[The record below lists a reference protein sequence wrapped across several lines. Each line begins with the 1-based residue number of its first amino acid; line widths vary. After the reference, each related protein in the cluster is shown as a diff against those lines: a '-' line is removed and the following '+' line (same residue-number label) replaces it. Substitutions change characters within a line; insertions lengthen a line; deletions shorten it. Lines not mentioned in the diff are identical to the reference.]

1 MPKIFLTEFPCDQ
14 EFLQGLTKLCP
25 EIDAFSFY
33 SFLSL
38 RQVTSDLENSMESYF
53 SNYGVSTGRF
63 MLLLLLSST
72 PEGMMPSEL
81 AQQCGV
87 TQATIS
93 GLLQSLEKAEFITRH
108 MHVHDRRA
116 CMILISAK
124 GQELI
129 NQIRPEFFDC
139 LNGIMGQFSV
149 EENQKMVD
157 WLGRF
162 NKGLKSVTDLKQQ
175 RKDNRDAILP
185 KDTSVAEPILRN
197 VRPMIG

>member
-14 EFLQGLTKLCP
+14 EFLQGLSKICP

-53 SNYGVSTGRF
+53 LNYGVSTGRF

-81 AQQCGV
+81 AQECGV

-93 GLLQSLEKAEFITRH
+93 GLLHSLEKAQFVGRR
-108 MHVHDRRA
+108 MHSHDRRA
-116 CMILISAK
+116 CMIVISEK
-124 GQELI
+124 GRELV
-129 NQIRPEFFDC
+129 NKIRPEFFEC
-139 LNGIMGQFSV
+139 LNGILGQFSL
-149 EENQKMVD
+149 EENQKMTD

-162 NKGLKSVTDLKQQ
+162 NKSLKLMTDLKTLSSAKTANSEQ
-175 RKDNRDAILP
+175 AP
-185 KDTSVAEPILRN
+185 P